1 MVKATSLAHAIYCRV
16 LTDRTTKVRNS
27 FVKNTVALAE
37 EAAALEAAALPQQGE
52 AEQENPMLQILRR

>member
-1 MVKATSLAHAIYCRV
+1 V